1 MKMPISSVVGVW
13 LVLLTLAWPMQA
25 AEVAV
30 QVENLAPEGG
40 VYLSPMWVGF
50 DGPQFRLFTT
60 VGTGTPSDGLTQLAT
75 QGDAS
80 LLEQEFKTAVP
91 NGVQGIVN
99 ASQGSPNAPN
109 FAPGATG
116 KTTFDLDP
124 GTNRFM
130 DFAAKVYPG
139 TSAFIASS
147 SPIEVFDAQG
157 QFKGKQII
165 TVLGSEVLE
174 APTSSAVGS
183 TSTRA
188 AVLSARAAALTI
200 AGGNTG
206 SNAAAANGGTL
217 PGVTFDPVAS
227 DLTLPGAVVAR
238 ITIVPEPAT
247 LFLLAGGSLMLLRRR
262 RHAGPK

>member
-1 MKMPISSVVGVW
+1 MKMPILSIVGVW
-13 LVLLTLAWPMQA
+13 LVLLALAWPVQA

-30 QVENLAPEGG
+30 QVENLAPRGG

-60 VGTGTPSDGLTQLAT
+60 TDTSTPSAGLTQLAM

-80 LLEQEFKTAVP
+80 LLEQEFRTAVVD
-91 NGVQGIVN
+91 GVQGVIG
-99 ASQGSPNAPN
+99 ASRGSLNAPN
-109 FAPGATG
+109 FAPGAMG
-116 KTTFDLDP
+116 KSTFDLDP

-130 DFAAKVYPG
+130 NFAAKVYPG

-147 SPIEVFDAQG
+147 SQIEVFDDQG

-165 TVLGSEVLE
+165 TVLGSQVLE
-174 APTSSAVGS
+174 APTPS
-183 TSTRA
+183 
-188 AVLSARAAALTI
+188 
-200 AGGNTG
+200 
-206 SNAAAANGGTL
+206 NGGGATL

-238 ITIVPEPAT
+238 ITVVPEPAT

-262 RHAGPK
+262 RRTSRK